1 MTLSLH
7 IVKQCIALD
16 NKERKYKYFRNL
28 TRTFLALSI
37 LTVMIHNWPP
47 IRIFRLDFEN
57 PEFLL
62 VTFIPCIIGFV
73 YFFREGT
80 NAELRGFEA
89 SAYTTYKICNLLN
102 EILETSNF
110 KKLNLIERLI
120 FEMTGVFGIFTDYAL
135 DWKVL
140 PLKSLDPIVALVKNI
155 EEKVL
160 PTLKTKDLQKIK
172 EIKNDFEELLSF
184 FLSDEFN
191 KVKIINEKFAKYN
204 LPERKQRSV
213 FSLFKM
219 RNSE

>member
-1 MTLSLH
+1 
-7 IVKQCIALD
+7 
-16 NKERKYKYFRNL
+16 
-28 TRTFLALSI
+28 
-37 LTVMIHNWPP
+37 
-47 IRIFRLDFEN
+47 
-57 PEFLL
+57 
-62 VTFIPCIIGFV
+62 
-73 YFFREGT
+73 
-80 NAELRGFEA
+80 
-89 SAYTTYKICNLLN
+89 
-102 EILETSNF
+102 
-110 KKLNLIERLI
+110 
-120 FEMTGVFGIFTDYAL
+120 MTGVFGIFTDYAL